1 MMSLV
6 RDRYTS
12 QVDSIHVFEACS
24 VNGLMR
30 GEDEA
35 ECRLDCYESF
45 FDFEVEETGER
56 GYGVAEYSIHPPLP
70 RWRY

>member
-1 MMSLV
+1 
-6 RDRYTS
+6 
-12 QVDSIHVFEACS
+12 
-24 VNGLMR
+24 MR
-30 GEDEA
+30 GEDDA